1 MKKILVP
8 VDFSEHSE
16 YALEVAAAFAKA
28 HNAEILVL
36 HMMGL
41 ADSLFIK
48 EESQGLA
55 AAVFHMK
62 LAVKQFATFLDKPY
76 LKGVKI
82 TETVQNYKVF
92 EEVND
97 LAIEQ
102 EVDLVIMGSHGARGL
117 KEEFVGSNTERV
129 VRTSQV
135 PVLVVK
141 GSEGAVLPKRV
152 VFACD
157 FKEENVK
164 AYRDAIPFLERLGV
178 KIDLVYVNLP
188 ADRFRSSKE
197 IEERMEGFINI
208 AEFGKPL
215 HTDDLVIVNGYSIE
229 KGIYEYAQKV
239 GADALAMPTHGRR
252 GLSHFFNGSVAESL
266 ANHSKLPV
274 FTFKM

>member
-28 HNAEILVL
+28 HHAEILVL

-41 ADSLFIK
+41 ADSVFIK
-48 EESQGLA
+48 NESQEIAEG
-55 AAVFHMK
+55 VFHMK
-62 LAVKQFATFLDKPY
+62 LAEKQFAAFLDKPY
-76 LKGVKI
+76 LDGIAV
-82 TETVQNYKVF
+82 TETVQNYKIF
-92 EEVND
+92 EEIND
-97 LAIEQ
+97 LAISQ
-102 EVDLVIMGSHGARGL
+102 NIDLVIMGSHGARGL

-129 VRTSQV
+129 VRTSEV

-141 GSEGAVLPKRV
+141 GNDQTVLPKRV

-157 FKEENVK
+157 FKKENVK
-164 AYRDAIPFLERLGV
+164 AYRNAIPFLERLGV

-188 ADRFRSSKE
+188 ADRFRSSKV
-197 IEERMEGFINI
+197 IEARMEAFMDL

-215 HTDDLVIVNGYSIE
+215 HADDLVIINGYSIE
-229 KGIYEYAQKV
+229 KGLYEYAQKV
-239 GADALAMPTHGRR
+239 GADSLAIPTHGRR
-252 GLSHFFNGSVAESL
+252 GISHFFHGSIAESI

>member
-16 YALEVAAAFAKA
+16 YALEVAATFAKA
-28 HNAEILVL
+28 HKAEILVL

-41 ADSLFIK
+41 ADSIFIK
-48 EESQGLA
+48 EESQGIA
-55 AAVFHMK
+55 EAVFHMK
-62 LAVKQFATFLDKPY
+62 LAEKQFATFLDKPF
-76 LKGVKI
+76 LEGITV

-97 LAIEQ
+97 LALEQ
-102 EVDLVIMGSHGARGL
+102 GIDLVIMGSHGARGL

-129 VRTSQV
+129 VRTSEV

-141 GSEGAVLPKRV
+141 GNEEMVLPKRV

-157 FKEENVK
+157 FKKENVK
-164 AYRDAIPFLERLGV
+164 AYRTAIPFLEDLDV

-197 IEERMEGFINI
+197 IEERMEAFMKI
-208 AEFGKPL
+208 AEFGTLL
-215 HTDDLVIVNGYSIE
+215 HADDLVITNGYSIE
-229 KGIYEYAQKV
+229 NGLYEYAQKV

-252 GLSHFFNGSVAESL
+252 GLSHFFNGSIAERV